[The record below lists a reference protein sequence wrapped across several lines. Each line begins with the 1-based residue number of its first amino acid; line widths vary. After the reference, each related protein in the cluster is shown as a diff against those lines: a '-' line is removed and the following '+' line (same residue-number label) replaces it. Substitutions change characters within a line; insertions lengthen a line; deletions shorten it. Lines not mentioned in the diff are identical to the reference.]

1 MAKAELGKALTLQR
15 RQAGGV
21 VEIATTS
28 PRRLGPSPCC
38 SATPA
43 LKRGLRC
50 ATQRL
55 TAVFLLLSACTTTQ
69 PALQP
74 VYPADRE
81 PSWVINSGH
90 WIASPQ
96 DFAACSEGVHAQIQM
111 LETCMIARGY
121 RLRRAGDRPRVVPS
135 PNVWLVNIQDVR
147 IPTLKGFAFA
157 TEADCTLWRPQPSHH
172 LLRSCHPVV
181 LLNLPSSL
189 LSPPPGAEVVWRP
202 KNKGGLFATQAGCE
216 SVRSLL
222 MSTSPPL
229 QPCIRQWL
237 LEEMPVS

>member
-1 MAKAELGKALTLQR
+1 VELARMSL
-15 RQAGGV
+15 
-21 VEIATTS
+21 
-28 PRRLGPSPCC
+28 RRLGPSPVLP
-38 SATPA
+38 TPA
-43 LKRGLRC
+43 LSRYVRS
-50 ATQRL
+50 AAQRL

-69 PALQP
+69 PAPQP
-74 VYPADRE
+74 VYPADRAL
-81 PSWVINSGH
+81 SWVINSGD

-96 DFAACSEGVHAQIQM
+96 DFAACSQGAHAEIQM
-111 LETCMIARGY
+111 LEACMIARGY
-121 RLRRAGDRPRVVPS
+121 RLRRAGDRARFVPS
-135 PNVWLVNIQDVR
+135 PNVWLINVQDAR

-157 TEADCTLWRPQPSHH
+157 TEADCTFWKPQPSHH

-202 KNKGGLFATQAGCE
+202 KNKGGLFATQDGCE

-229 QPCIRQWL
+229 GPCIQQWL
-237 LEEMPVS
+237 LERTPVS